1 MTESFICEVGDWL
14 CYKDSNNYEHLGIVV
29 GFNSDKSEMT
39 LQNTAYYLQI
49 QSSVNEK
56 QFLRLNRQNLNDTEF
71 ESLYDLENQL
81 IRDGVLHFHR
91 TKKMFDKYRD
101 EFGTLFS
108 LSREFENR
116 SLVDLDMTFATLI
129 ENYVIETKTYI
140 KKLTEL
146 SNQLNKD

>member
-1 MTESFICEVGDWL
+1 MTENFICEVGDWVNYGNT
-14 CYKDSNNYEHLGIVV
+14 YKGIITDI
-29 GFNSDKSEMT
+29 NSYSMVLHYTPDKSVFIDCSEGFDERLFTFISKSMYN
-39 LQNTAYYLQI
+39 NTELDYL
-49 QSSVNEK
+49 S
-56 QFLRLNRQNLNDTEF
+56 
-71 ESLYDLENQL
+71 YLENQL
-81 IRDGVLHFHR
+81 ISNGVLHFHR

-108 LSREFENR
+108 LSREFEKR

-146 SNQLNKD
+146 NSLLNKD

>member
-1 MTESFICEVGDWL
+1 MTENFICEVGDWVN
-14 CYKDSNNYEHLGIVV
+14 YSNTYDGIITDI
-29 GFNSDKSEMT
+29 NSYSMVLHYTPDKSVFIDFSEGFDERLFTFINKSMYH
-39 LQNTAYYLQI
+39 NTELDYL
-49 QSSVNEK
+49 
-56 QFLRLNRQNLNDTEF
+56 
-71 ESLYDLENQL
+71 LYLENQL

-146 SNQLNKD
+146 NNQLNKD